1 MADQNSG
8 SSAGCAL
15 ILVLLALAF
24 WPVVLAGL
32 VVLGVLGLIVY
43 AVAAQ
48 RFQQLRAITLAAQRR
63 FAGDVCL
70 VEGCYGEVRQIELQG
85 QATQPRIVVWAALI
99 VDGADG
105 PQTDSRVW
113 RLTPPADLG
122 PLRSN
127 AGVARF
133 LEAHGLG
140 MVGDLAVEAKAT
152 RAALECLR
160 EVDWTRQA
168 LETLQQLNRSAATT
182 LAKAQGNELLEPSIP
197 QLQEALAAF
206 SREERKL
213 QEALAESRAML
224 RKLHDFLGVPEGI
237 RPILNFDLDQLFDPQ
252 RLQDLEQSFEEVVQL
267 NDAFRELSRQKL
279 A

>member
-8 SSAGCAL
+8 SAAGCTL
-15 ILVLLALAF
+15 ILVVLALAF
-24 WPVVLAGL
+24 WPVVLTALAVGGL
-32 VVLGVLGLIVY
+32 LGLIVY
-43 AVAAQ
+43 GAAAQ
-48 RFQQLRAITLAAQRR
+48 RFQQLRGITLAAQRR

-70 VEGCYGEVRQIELQG
+70 VEGRYGELRQIELQG
-85 QATQPRIVVWAALI
+85 PPTQPLIVVWAA
-99 VDGADG
+99 VMTDGSDG
-105 PQTDSRVW
+105 PELTTSTW
-113 RLTPPADLG
+113 RLPPPADLRT
-122 PLRSN
+122 LRSN

-133 LEAHGLG
+133 LEDHGLA

-160 EVDWTRQA
+160 EVAWTRQA
-168 LETLQQLNRSAATT
+168 LETLQQLNRSAAVT

-206 SREERKL
+206 AREEHKL
-213 QEALAESRAML
+213 EEALAESRTML
-224 RKLHDFLGVPEGI
+224 RKLHDFLGVPAGI
-237 RPILNFDLDQLFDPQ
+237 RPILSFDLDQLFDPQ
-252 RLQDLEQSFEEVVQL
+252 RLRELEQSFDEVVQL